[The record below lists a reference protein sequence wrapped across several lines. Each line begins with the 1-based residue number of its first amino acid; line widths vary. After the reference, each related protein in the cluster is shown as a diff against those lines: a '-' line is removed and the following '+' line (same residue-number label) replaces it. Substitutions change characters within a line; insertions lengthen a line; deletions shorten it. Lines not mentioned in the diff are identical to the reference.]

1 MSDSK
6 RNLKSLLI
14 LVLFVCSVAFANTAW
29 GGGTGGIGTKG
40 ESDEEKAFKAAMQQ
54 KALNDL
60 LNANRTNNNNPN
72 Q

>member
-1 MSDSK
+1 MSERK

-29 GGGTGGIGTKG
+29 GGGSGLGTKG